1 MEEKKSQCLVT
12 VQLHLGFDT
21 KLKTPGLVTKVPQLM
36 KKSLR
41 EVTIFRQQ
49 ISAALENVGRIM
61 LQGSE

>member
-1 MEEKKSQCLVT
+1 MEEKKIQCLVT

-21 KLKTPGLVTKVPQLM
+21 TLETPGLVTKVPQLM

-41 EVTIFRQQ
+41 EITKFRKQ

>member
-1 MEEKKSQCLVT
+1 MEEKKIQCLIT

-21 KLKTPGLVTKVPQLM
+21 KLETPGLVTKVPQLM
-36 KKSLR
+36 KKLR
-41 EVTIFRQQ
+41 EITIFRKQ